1 MQIKINS
8 TFPTDT
14 SIIEQKLNFYLS
26 RFGHLVAMMKIELSD
41 RVTQPGQVQYCIQ
54 LDARLNDGQHIELE
68 ENQSDLKVAT
78 QRILDRL
85 YRGLKRRQSIRFHLA
100 S

>member
-1 MQIKINS
+1 MHVKIHS
-8 TFPTDT
+8 TFTTDT

-26 RFGHLVAMMKIELSD
+26 RFGHLVAMMKIDLSN
-41 RVTQPGQVQYCIQ
+41 RASHSGQVQYCIH
-54 LDARLNDGQHIELE
+54 LDARLNDGQHIVLDEI
-68 ENQSDLKVAT
+68 QSDLKVAT